1 MGTEEITLGVMACI
15 VPALWR
21 QGQEDPYL
29 SSSSRSLRVCFLK
42 IHNKGEWFMRNVHC
56 PWPSYMPAD
65 MHYTDMHYTDT
76 HCTDTHAHISTPTHT
91 RTKERKEGRWKTRI
105 NWGKCLLLVT
115 HIILPSV
122 SFLSSRFI
130 HYTQYLSETLMFA
143 CRLKLVCKLRS
154 CIPMVVMIRH
164 CTNSVLP
171 RKLRIHGKQEYLAKF
186 FAHNVI

>member
-65 MHYTDMHYTDT
+65 MHYTDMLYTDT
-76 HCTDTHAHISTPTHT
+76 HYKTCITQTCITRTRIAQTHMPTYPHPLTHAQ
-91 RTKERKEGRWKTRI
+91 KKGRKG
-105 NWGKCLLLVT
+105 G
-115 HIILPSV
+115 
-122 SFLSSRFI
+122 
-130 HYTQYLSETLMFA
+130 
-143 CRLKLVCKLRS
+143 
-154 CIPMVVMIRH
+154 
-164 CTNSVLP
+164 
-171 RKLRIHGKQEYLAKF
+171 GKQELIEESVCYWLLTLF
-186 FAHNVI
+186 YPQFPFCPPDLFTIPNISQRL